1 MKRLTKTVL
10 ACVLAIATVIPAV
23 ASDKEPIK
31 IGALFNLVG
40 GMSSIDVPALR
51 GVQLYTKQVNDAGGI
66 LGGRKIELLIQD
78 TKTDQKSSAVG
89 AKKVLSEGVVAGI
102 GHDDPAF
109 VLPAAALFQA
119 KGIPYVT
126 PGATLPTMP
135 AMVGDCLFMA
145 PFGDDDQAFAIAE
158 YTVKK
163 LGLKK
168 IVVWTDNSMDFTLT
182 VARFYKQRIKELG
195 AELLLEDF
203 FKTGDRDFSSQIA
216 RLKKA
221 NADAVFIS
229 CIPNEAGITIK
240 QIREAGLDL
249 PIIGADGSDTELLT
263 TVPSKEHASNIYIS
277 THTYR
282 EDPRPEV
289 IAFVEAYTKEYGV
302 GPENAFA
309 ALGYDGMGLLVE
321 GFKNAGSTDKVAL
334 KNALAATNG
343 YPGVTGTISYT
354 RPSGVPVKPVAIMSV
369 QNAKFKV
376 EEIWMPKID

>member
-1 MKRLTKTVL
+1 MNRFIKPLLIGAL
-10 ACVLAIATVIPAV
+10 ALSTALPAIAA
-23 ASDKEPIK
+23 DKEPIK
-31 IGALFNLVG
+31 VGALFNLVG
-40 GMSSIDVPALR
+40 GMSSIDVPALH
-51 GVQLYTKQVNDAGGI
+51 GAQLYVKQVNDAGGI
-66 LGGRKIELLIQD
+66 LDGRKIELIVQD
-78 TKTDQKSSAVG
+78 TKTDQKSSALG
-89 AKKVLSEGVVAGI
+89 AKKVLSAGVVAGI

-145 PFGDDDQAFAIAE
+145 PFGDDDQSFAIAE
-158 YTVKK
+158 YTVKD

-168 IVVWTDNSMDFTLT
+168 IAVWTDNSMDFTRT
-182 VARFYKQRIKELG
+182 VARFYKQRINELG
-195 AELLLEDF
+195 AELMLEDF

-216 RLKKA
+216 RLKKSGA
-221 NADAVFIS
+221 EAVFIS
-229 CIPNEAGITIK
+229 CIPNEAGITVK
-240 QIREAGLDL
+240 QIREAGLDI

-263 TVPSKEHASNIYIS
+263 TVPSKEDASNIYIS

-282 EDPRPEV
+282 EDKRPEV
-289 IAFVEAYTKEYGV
+289 TSFVDAYTKEYGV
-302 GPENAFA
+302 PPENAFA

-334 KNALAATNG
+334 KEALAATNG

-369 QNAKFKV
+369 QNGQFKV
-376 EEIWMPKID
+376 EQIWTPKVD